1 MGAACPAQVQISELE
16 SALLG
21 VQPDALEAMLV
32 QALSTTSGS
41 FDIRWNRTW
50 PAGRFEYSRVSSEP
64 ARAVYFY
71 HRVAEPNPAD
81 SNPDKL
87 PFIVCFVWHSTDQ
100 QQWLPT
106 AESFRMLRTKFLQ
119 GVALPQRIVS
129 ALASWEEP
137 ASNTTRSAVDTC
149 ADASSAAKV
158 EQWDE
163 LFGLAVMNH
172 WTTAGVGPSAVDRW
186 NRSLMAMMLVLP
198 SNYYLSVQPASSSSP
213 LLQHTHFAGYAPLP
227 LTFLPWRT
235 RANAFAGGPSVSL
248 VQSQPQAA
256 AGDGRL
262 SAEATGRVGVE
273 IMVRMAYPNSTV
285 GMDGALK
292 LTYDLT
298 ALASLLDPIFE
309 PDTAGATFY
318 VIDHRMAV
326 LYSSNRSVYSSA
338 LSELNLAHIDPCLAV
353 ALRDKLGLHPPEPR
367 QADGSGDPR
376 YSCGGCDAVPDGA
389 DDSNFLA
396 MVFDYYLRRW
406 QRGGNESELSRPRS
420 VPRLSPGLR
429 AFALG
434 LCTSPQL
441 RSQLRWGLR
450 TSWQHART

>member
-1 MGAACPAQVQISELE
+1 
-16 SALLG
+16 
-21 VQPDALEAMLV
+21 
-32 QALSTTSGS
+32 
-41 FDIRWNRTW
+41 
-50 PAGRFEYSRVSSEP
+50 
-64 ARAVYFY
+64 
-71 HRVAEPNPAD
+71 
-81 SNPDKL
+81 
-87 PFIVCFVWHSTDQ
+87 
-100 QQWLPT
+100 
-106 AESFRMLRTKFLQ
+106 
-119 GVALPQRIVS
+119 
-129 ALASWEEP
+129 
-137 ASNTTRSAVDTC
+137 
-149 ADASSAAKV
+149 
-158 EQWDE
+158 
-163 LFGLAVMNH
+163 MNQ

-235 RANAFAGGPSVSL
+235 RANAFTGGPSVSL

-441 RSQLRWGLR
+441 RSQLRRGLG
-450 TSWQHART
+450 TSWQHARTAAPAGPRVVAGTRRAGHRLDLFNALPNLRGSKRNGEVLVDLPQTLYGACCVFLIVRAACCCTSYACMVHVVCSRTGTGRYWSAAADVCRLRSVGCWQGDPRIQDLPVNPRCAVGSGAAREGPAIGASK